1 MVLRLSDTHE
11 SQADVAHASRAE
23 SGLPCDDV
31 CRMLPACAC
40 ECVCLCVRAC
50 VCMSCMH
57 VYVYMYVHMCARVH
71 VCAHAC
77 MYAPESEP
85 LLYQGKCHTVTTVQ
99 NVLEGLRV
107 CVTRDLRTP
116 RGGDR

>member
-1 MVLRLSDTHE
+1 MCVS
-11 SQADVAHASRAE
+11 V
-23 SGLPCDDV
+23 
-31 CRMLPACAC
+31 CAC
-40 ECVCLCVRAC
+40 MC
-50 VCMSCMH
+50 VCMCMRELYACMCVH